1 MYLFIV
7 LFIYFNFFYLF
18 YLFFFC
24 CHSPFSI
31 INVETS
37 VQQILINSLKL
48 FTCKMQFTTA
58 LCKFFSLAL
67 DSSVG
72 SMFDFILA
80 MNTGDV
86 SKSIAY

>member
-1 MYLFIV
+1 MYLFF
-7 LFIYFNFFYLF
+7 FIYLFYFFYLF
-18 YLFFFC
+18 YFIFIFFFFFFAVI
-24 CHSPFSI
+24 HLFS

-58 LCKFFSLAL
+58 LCKAFSFAL

-72 SMFDFILA
+72 SMFDF
-80 MNTGDV
+80 
-86 SKSIAY
+86 

>member
-1 MYLFIV
+1 MYLF
-7 LFIYFNFFYLF
+7 LFIYLFIIFFLL
-18 YLFFFC
+18 LFFFYC

-58 LCKFFSLAL
+58 LCNFFSFAL

-72 SMFDFILA
+72 SMFDF
-80 MNTGDV
+80 
-86 SKSIAY
+86 